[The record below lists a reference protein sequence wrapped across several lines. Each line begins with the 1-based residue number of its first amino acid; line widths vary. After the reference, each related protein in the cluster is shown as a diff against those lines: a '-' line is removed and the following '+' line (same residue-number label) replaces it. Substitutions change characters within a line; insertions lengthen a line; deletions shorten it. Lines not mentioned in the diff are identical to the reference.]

1 MLSGEKLEE
10 AAGGDWREQ
19 EPRKG
24 LRGRLSDKQQHACTT
39 KRKEKKKE
47 QEQEPLM
54 EQ

>member
-39 KRKEKKKE
+39 KRRGGKKNKNKNR
-47 QEQEPLM
+47 
-54 EQ
+54 